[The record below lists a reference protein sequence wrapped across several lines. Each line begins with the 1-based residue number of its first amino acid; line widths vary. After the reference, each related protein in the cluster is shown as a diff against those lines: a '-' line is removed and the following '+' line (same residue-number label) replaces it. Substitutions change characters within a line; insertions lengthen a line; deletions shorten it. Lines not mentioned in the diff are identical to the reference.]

1 MAEETAATSETLEDA
16 IDAAT
21 ENVAVRM
28 NELSE
33 LDDAAS
39 GAGAGLAHLL
49 DVPVHVT
56 VEVGRTE
63 ISLGDL
69 AKIAAGSLIELDR
82 ESNQPADIL
91 VNGKIVAR
99 GEIVTIDDRYGVRIT
114 SVEP

>member
-1 MAEETAATSETLEDA
+1 MAEETAATPETLEDA

-39 GAGAGLAHLL
+39 GEGAGLAHLL

-69 AKIAAGSLIELDR
+69 AKIASGSLIELDR
-82 ESNQPADIL
+82 EANQPADIL